1 VKVVSLVPS
10 ATETL
15 LALGITPVACTRF
28 CEQPARG
35 PGGVPL
41 KEIPTVGG
49 TKDPDVAAISLLQ
62 PDLVVVNDEEN
73 RFDDVDR
80 LRKLGLPVHEM
91 SPRSVAE
98 VGPAVAALAAAV
110 DAEVPD
116 PFGPTAW
123 RAWLEERR
131 RRRRGEP
138 RRTFVLVW
146 RRPWMTL
153 AGDTYGSSLLQLLGC
168 FNVFT
173 GQGPRYPTV
182 ELSDAAGRHPDL
194 VLLPTEPYP
203 FKERHVAEVAEGVP
217 GAEVAI
223 VDGQDLFWWGIRT
236 PGATERLEQALSR
249 RPGMGQGPHPPEEGG
264 VGAPPGAA
272 KPQR

>member
-1 VKVVSLVPS
+1 MTRLKVVSLVPS

-15 LALGITPVACTRF
+15 LALGVTPVACTRF
-28 CEQPARG
+28 CEQPGLA
-35 PGGVPL
+35 
-41 KEIPTVGG
+41 TVGG
-49 TKDPDVAAISLLQ
+49 TKDPDVAAISLLE

-80 LRKLGLPVHEM
+80 LRKLGLAVHEM

-110 DAEVPD
+110 GAGVPE
-116 PFGPTAW
+116 PFAPGDW
-123 RAWLEERR
+123 RTWLDERR
-131 RRRRGEP
+131 QRRRGEP

-173 GQGPRYPTV
+173 GRGTRYPTV
-182 ELSDAAGRHPDL
+182 ELAEAAARRPDL

-203 FKERHVAEVAEGVP
+203 FKEKH
-217 GAEVAI
+217 GAEVAAAVAGAEVVI

-236 PGATERLEQALSR
+236 PGAVDRLAAALS
-249 RPGMGQGPHPPEEGG
+249 GPTP
-264 VGAPPGAA
+264 
-272 KPQR
+272 

>member
-1 VKVVSLVPS
+1 MTDIKVVSLVPS

-15 LALGITPVACTRF
+15 LALGVTPIACTRF
-28 CEQPARG
+28 CEQPGIAA
-35 PGGVPL
+35 
-41 KEIPTVGG
+41 VGG
-49 TKDPDVAAISLLQ
+49 TKDPDVAAISLLE

-80 LRKLGLPVHEM
+80 LRKLGVALHEM

-110 DAEVPD
+110 GADVPE
-116 PFGPTAW
+116 PFAPADW
-123 RAWLEERR
+123 RAWLNERR
-131 RRRRGEP
+131 SRRRGEP

-168 FNVFT
+168 VNVFT
-173 GQGPRYPTV
+173 SGSTRYPTV
-182 ELSDAAGRHPDL
+182 ELADAAGRRPDL

-203 FKERHVAEVAEGVP
+203 FKDKHRAEVAEAVP
-217 GAEVAI
+217 AADVAI

-236 PGATERLEQALSR
+236 PGAVDRLAAALN
-249 RPGMGQGPHPPEEGG
+249 
-264 VGAPPGAA
+264 GASA
-272 KPQR
+272 

>member
-1 VKVVSLVPS
+1 MRVVSLVPS

-15 LALGITPVACTRF
+15 LALGVTPIACTRF
-28 CEQPARG
+28 CEQPD
-35 PGGVPL
+35 
-41 KEIPTVGG
+41 IPTVGG
-49 TKDPDVAAISLLQ
+49 TKDPEVAQISMLK

-73 RFDDVDR
+73 RLEDVDR
-80 LRKLGLPVHEM
+80 LRKLGLNLHEM

-98 VGPAVAALAAAV
+98 VGPAVAALAGAV
-110 DAEVPD
+110 GAEVPE
-116 PFGPTAW
+116 PFGPAAW
-123 RAWLEERR
+123 AAWLDERR
-131 RRRRGEP
+131 RQSRGEP

-173 GQGPRYPTV
+173 GRGVRYPMV
-182 ELSDAAGRHPDL
+182 ELAEAAGRKPDL

-203 FKERHVAEVAEGVP
+203 FKARHVAEVAEAIP
-217 GAEVAI
+217 DAEVAI

-236 PGATERLEQALSR
+236 PGAADRLAGALS
-249 RPGMGQGPHPPEEGG
+249 GG
-264 VGAPPGAA
+264 GAEP
-272 KPQR
+272 

>member
-15 LALGITPVACTRF
+15 LALGITPIACTRF
-28 CEQPARG
+28 CEQPD
-35 PGGVPL
+35 L
-41 KEIPTVGG
+41 PTVGG
-49 TKDPDVAAISLLQ
+49 TKDPDVAQISLLK

-73 RFDDVDR
+73 RIEDVDR
-80 LRKLGLPVHEM
+80 LRRLAVPIHDM

-98 VGPAVAALAAAV
+98 VGPSVAALAETV
-110 DAEVPD
+110 GAEVPE
-116 PFGPTAW
+116 PFGGETWP
-123 RAWLEERR
+123 AWLEAHRR
-131 RRRRGEP
+131 QRKDPP

-153 AGDTYGSSLLQLLGC
+153 AGDTYGSSLLHLLGC

-173 GQGPRYPTV
+173 GQGVRYPMV
-182 ELSDAAGRHPDL
+182 ELAEAAGRKPDL

-203 FKERHVAEVAEGVP
+203 FKERHVAEVADGVP
-217 GAEVAI
+217 DAEVTI

-236 PGATERLEQALSR
+236 PGAVERL
-249 RPGMGQGPHPPEEGG
+249 
-264 VGAPPGAA
+264 AA
-272 KPQR
+272 AIPLRG